1 MEAENECLKKKL
13 HNVQIT
19 KLRLKNSLNEKIKD
33 LESRLELM
41 EEKYNYEVTK
51 NNIIMEKLNELRWAS
66 DWDNLEIEN

>member
-13 HNVQIT
+13 HNVQRT

-51 NNIIMEKLNELRWAS
+51 NNILMEKLNDLRWAS